1 MVSSSPALLP
11 GDATYTGPQEAAL
24 SRGLWGR
31 FVGHG
36 ARGSPWIL
44 IRTMAIQD
52 FERCAAE
59 ARLALLDVNPADAQ
73 MQWHMR

>member
-1 MVSSSPALLP
+1 
-11 GDATYTGPQEAAL
+11 
-24 SRGLWGR
+24 
-31 FVGHG
+31 
-36 ARGSPWIL
+36 
-44 IRTMAIQD
+44 MAIQD